1 MCSDQSRIL
10 TASLI
15 QKPRFLEGLM
25 IGAALG
31 AAIMFILILLTANK
45 SDDEN

>member
-1 MCSDQSRIL
+1 MNYV
-10 TASLI
+10 LI
-15 QKPRFLEGLM
+15 FLEWLM

-45 SDDEN
+45 SSDDES

>member
-1 MCSDQSRIL
+1 MNCLL
-10 TASLI
+10 T
-15 QKPRFLEGLM
+15 FLEWLM

-45 SDDEN
+45 SSDDES

>member
-1 MCSDQSRIL
+1 MNCLL
-10 TASLI
+10 T
-15 QKPRFLEGLM
+15 FLEWLM

-31 AAIMFILILLTANK
+31 AALMFLLILLTSNK